1 MVSVMKVALL
11 AVSLLNTYVAVDG
24 LYFCG
29 LQTFIGTRL
38 SSLRSTHNFA
48 NSRTVLRSK
57 SKRIESDDDS
67 QLLLDT
73 PVAYPQVPNFSGDTY
88 ELEKS
93 GWVDTGAVAD
103 PYAVESAPPTPS
115 ALISKSFLLLN
126 SVAIIWGTQHVVIK
140 SALENFP
147 SPSVLNFWRFALSF
161 LLFLPA
167 FVTVLVR
174 NSYHMQLPLYSTF
187 KILILKHHNSFHL
200 LFHFFCCVHQSTK
213 TYFQR

>member
-1 MVSVMKVALL
+1 MKITFF
-11 AVSLLNTYVAVDG
+11 AVSLLLKSAAVDG

-29 LQTFIGTRL
+29 LQTFTGTRL
-38 SSLRSTHNFA
+38 SRLRSTHNFVD
-48 NSRTVLRSK
+48 SRTVLSGK
-57 SKRIESDDDS
+57 NKRIESDDDS

-73 PVAYPQVPNFSGDTY
+73 PVAYPQVPNFSGDTF
-88 ELEKS
+88 ELDKS

-103 PYAVESAPPTPS
+103 PYAAESAPPTPS
-115 ALISKSFLLLN
+115 ALLSKSFLLLN

-174 NSYHMQLPLYSTF
+174 ISYSMQSPLYSAFET
-187 KILILKHHNSFHL
+187 LHLNHQDSFPSL
-200 LFHFFCCVHQSTK
+200 SHFFCFGHQSTK
-213 TYFQR
+213 TDFQH

>member
-1 MVSVMKVALL
+1 MSPRLALMTSVSPAIRPYLSRLSKGEMVSVMKIVLF
-11 AVSLLNTYVAVDG
+11 AVSLVMDYVAVDG

-29 LQTFIGTRL
+29 LQTFSGTRL
-38 SSLRSTHNFA
+38 SRLRSTHNFA
-48 NSRTVLRSK
+48 DSRTLLNSK
-57 SKRIESDDDS
+57 NKRIDSDDDS

-73 PVAYPQVPNFSGDTY
+73 PVAYPQVPNFSGDTFDV
-88 ELEKS
+88 EKS

-103 PYAVESAPPTPS
+103 PYAVESATPTPS

-174 NSYHMQLPLYSTF
+174 TSYHMHLPLYPAFF
-187 KILILKHHNSFHL
+187 KDS
-200 LFHFFCCVHQSTK
+200 
-213 TYFQR
+213 